1 MKRLA
6 LIALTLLIPLLL
18 QTAASAAVVPSW
30 TYTVD
35 GAFVEWT
42 NSRDD
47 TNVSGDPT
55 NGITG
60 VGSKSLTYQVD
71 AGGILPA
78 PVTVPGFSTLRWGDY
93 NYSSF
98 LSAYTFQ
105 TGSTTSSISIAPT
118 VGGTLMT
125 GGAAVEGLVLSHDN
139 KAINGSRVTLQSGTA
154 RAILQ
159 LMPQIP
165 GAPTLP
171 VFSTTLDFKFY
182 ETSNTGDTQQDVFVL
197 MNPEVTQETFHFY
210 GIDYVMDF
218 TKSFSPIP
226 EAYRTLLGLPAD
238 AVGWLTREGVTT
250 THQTLLSI
258 RALPTPE
265 PASAV
270 LMLMGL
276 GGLGLMM
283 RRARRT
289 A

>member
-6 LIALTLLIPLLL
+6 LIALTLLFPLLL

-35 GAFVEWT
+35 GAFVKWT
-42 NSRDD
+42 NSRND
-47 TNVSGDPT
+47 TNVPGDPT

-60 VGSKSLTYQVD
+60 SGSKNLTYLID
-71 AGGILPA
+71 GGVWQPA
-78 PVTVPGFSTLRWGDY
+78 PVTTPGFSTLKWGDY
-93 NYSSF
+93 TYSNRSGYVF
-98 LSAYTFQ
+98 HN
-105 TGSTTSSISIAPT
+105 GDTTSSISIAPT
-118 VGGTLMT
+118 VGGTLFT
-125 GGAAVEGLVLSHDN
+125 GGAAVNGLVLSHNN
-139 KAINGSRVTLQSGTA
+139 KAIAGDSITLQSGTA

-159 LMPQIP
+159 L
-165 GAPTLP
+165 APSGQPSLP
-171 VFSTTLDFKFY
+171 VFSTTLDFQFY
-182 ETSNTGDTQQDVFVL
+182 ETPNSGSTQQDVFVL
-197 MNPEVTQETFHFY
+197 MNPGVTQETFRFM

-218 TKSFSPIP
+218 TKSFSAIP
-226 EAYRTLLGLPAD
+226 PAYRTLLGLPAD
-238 AVGWLTREGVTT
+238 AVGWLTSEGVTT

>member
-6 LIALTLLIPLLL
+6 LIALTLLFPLLL

-42 NSRDD
+42 NSRND
-47 TNVSGDPT
+47 TNVPGDPN

-60 VGSKSLTYQVD
+60 IGSKSLTYLFD
-71 AGGILPA
+71 GGVMLPA
-78 PVTVPGFSTLRWGDY
+78 PVTTPGFSTLRWGDY
-93 NYSSF
+93 TYSNRSGYVF
-98 LSAYTFQ
+98 HNGA
-105 TGSTTSSISIAPT
+105 TTSSISIAPT
-118 VGGTLMT
+118 VGGTLIT
-125 GGAAVEGLVLSHDN
+125 GGAAVNGLVLSHSN
-139 KAINGSRVTLQSGTA
+139 KAIAGDSITLQSGTA

-159 LMPQIP
+159 LIPQLP
-165 GAPTLP
+165 GATSLP
-171 VFSTTLDFKFY
+171 VFSTTLDFKFF
-182 ETSNTGDTQQDVFVL
+182 ETPNTGSTQQDVFVL

-226 EAYRTLLGLPAD
+226 LAYRTLLGPPAD
-238 AVGWLTREGVTT
+238 AVGWLTSEGVTT

-258 RALPTPE
+258 TALPTPE

-276 GGLGLMM
+276 GGLGMMM